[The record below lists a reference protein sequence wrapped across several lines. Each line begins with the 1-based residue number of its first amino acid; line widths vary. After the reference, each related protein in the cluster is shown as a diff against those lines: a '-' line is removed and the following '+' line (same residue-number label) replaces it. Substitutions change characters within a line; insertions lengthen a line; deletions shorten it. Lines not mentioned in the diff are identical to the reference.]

1 MESYL
6 TTEDIHMENKHLKI
20 NVNEFSTIIKKM
32 VQVEREILIILS
44 KNLIYKSISETKI
57 ILKEHI
63 NKIEI
68 NLREMKKKDNN
79 VEDMIK
85 NNKIIINNKNN
96 DYKNNKN
103 KFLDESNIIIHFD
116 TYNKNPLNSNN
127 KYNNSNNDI
136 EKDDASSLNMARF
149 IDSSIEKNNLNIIV
163 DNYKHKNKVNKNK
176 IFSNY
181 NDKEKKESK
190 ILYNY
195 ENLMFPPI
203 KDDDSD

>member
-1 MESYL
+1 M
-6 TTEDIHMENKHLKI
+6 KI

-127 KYNNSNNDI
+127 KYIISNNDI
-136 EKDDASSLNMARF
+136 EKDDASSHNMARF